1 MIRVTSEG
9 GQDQV
14 QLFLAQII
22 KVRVIVEAEESLKNG
37 SIRVLQIMG
46 DQSLDLNL
54 NPFLH
59 KRERLRPCGKESS
72 PKPAASFIIV
82 CLQKEIVIK
91 LIVEL
96 SIFKSRPFSFG
107 RR

>member
-1 MIRVTSEG
+1 MIRVTSKG

-59 KRERLRPCGKESS
+59 KRERLPVWERELRVSSHAETSKEW
-72 PKPAASFIIV
+72 
-82 CLQKEIVIK
+82 Q
-91 LIVEL
+91 
-96 SIFKSRPFSFG
+96 
-107 RR
+107 